1 MTKEEKLKRIVADPI
16 LWTQYF
22 VTIVDKEG
30 RKVPFQP
37 TYHQKILA
45 KNFGKFNLVGKS
57 RQLGVTSWALAY
69 SLYLTHTEPDTVCMI
84 MSYSL
89 DTVDIVFKKLK
100 AMYDDLNPSVKI
112 NDVANNRKELQL
124 ENRSRIICCVCGSKD
139 AARGSTLRYVHLTE
153 VAFMDDEKL
162 KNQLV
167 AIEAALR
174 PDGQMVLESTSNGM
188 NRWFEMWQAAVN
200 GESQYKPF
208 FFSWMNDTRLFI
220 KDFEES
226 SEIYKNRHG
235 KYLILDDLD
244 EEELSLYHKMDG
256 DNNPLALKKLMWRS
270 LKITNIGLEKF
281 RQEYPSTAMES
292 FVVSGNNVFD
302 LEKVQ
307 TRLNYLHETS
317 ILSLPINIPP
327 VIRKYRSNIKIWK
340 LPKKGEK
347 YYAGVDTGEGISS
360 DNSVIEIVDAEG
372 FHCLEFA
379 SNKIKPYEFAELVR
393 AIGYYYITAL
403 LVVEKMASGHTV
415 VDTLYEPNNRYINL
429 YKYKSYDARGKMRK
443 KPGFE
448 TSTKS
453 RPILINRFVEM
464 FDKGEVCINSK
475 ALLDEMRSFQLDSNG
490 KIQATIGSKDDRVM
504 AFGMALEGL
513 SSGIYY
519 YISQR

>member
-1 MTKEEKLKRIVADPI
+1 MAVNKLSQIVKLNGNFKNSINLYLNLNKKEKIESYIPTKSSLNILKRYVDSVKQNKNHSTLLIGSYGKGKSHLLLILLAIVSMERSKENDSIVNAFLEKIKPIDAEIYNAAKDLWKSKRRFLPIIISGSQNDVSRSFMIALNDALKREKL
-16 LWTQYF
+16 T
-22 VTIVDKEG
+22 
-30 RKVPFQP
+30 
-37 TYHQKILA
+37 
-45 KNFGKFNLVGKS
+45 NLM
-57 RQLGVTSWALAY
+57 
-69 SLYLTHTEPDTVCMI
+69 PDT
-84 MSYSL
+84 
-89 DTVDIVFKKLK
+89 
-100 AMYDDLNPSVKI
+100 
-112 NDVANNRKELQL
+112 
-124 ENRSRIICCVCGSKD
+124 
-139 AARGSTLRYVHLTE
+139 
-153 VAFMDDEKL
+153 
-162 KNQLV
+162 
-167 AIEAALR
+167 
-174 PDGQMVLESTSNGM
+174 
-188 NRWFEMWQAAVN
+188 
-200 GESQYKPF
+200 
-208 FFSWMNDTRLFI
+208 FFSIAQETVVRWKAEYPAVYENYVKAL
-220 KDFEES
+220 KEKGVSAKEV
-226 SEIYKNRHG
+226 ENGLKVCNPE
-235 KYLILDDLD
+235 LL
-244 EEELSLYHKMDG
+244 ELSLYYKMDG

-475 ALLDEMRSFQLDSNG
+475 ALLDEMRSFQLDNNG